1 MVYNSFFV
9 VQNWFCHA
17 LANIICCSFAFSLCY
32 VLFFDQSLKLPF
44 MNSNLIDWLVFT
56 LKPKEVSVKMEN
68 SIMRMTF
75 EGVSIFDF
83 ENSIMGLPINF

>member
-1 MVYNSFFV
+1 
-9 VQNWFCHA
+9 
-17 LANIICCSFAFSLCY
+17 
-32 VLFFDQSLKLPF
+32 